1 MSSGA
6 RATAAAHRREQRTQL
21 GHNAHSLILDWGLIS
36 HRTRSRARTSRS
48 VRAPRNST
56 VGTFAAVTG
65 HEASDAEAAGVAVAG
80 NRSSYPHI
88 PEGVAAE
95 EVSDSDTDSSDDRA
109 DYSRPLRRR
118 LASGSVP
125 VSLAAQ
131 VARDTAEWE
140 AAGRLPA
147 GRVVPSG
154 FARSTEFSR
163 AQEARVQ
170 LRRAQPVPAPQATT
184 PPRAQVHID
193 DWVETGQLPAGW
205 VLDSGGVPVRA
216 LVSAQELVEHYAVR
230 IAPPLGG
237 AWADPS
243 APTWNLEPDAEVLL
257 AEPAVLAEAP
267 RVQLTAEQLLAQR
280 TAITAAV
287 TALLPLSS
295 FSTLSDVMRIL
306 IADASAASIG
316 N

>member
-21 GHNAHSLILDWGLIS
+21 GHNAHSLILDWGLIN

-65 HEASDAEAAGVAVAG
+65 HEASDAEAAGVAAAG

-95 EVSDSDTDSSDDRA
+95 EVSDSDTDSSDDPA
-109 DYSRPLRRR
+109 EYSRPLRRR
-118 LASGSVP
+118 VASGSVP

-147 GRVVPSG
+147 GRVVPTG